1 MLSFLMSLLG
11 LLPGAFTTINGITNA
26 ISNEKIAALNAT
38 TAQDQIVAN
47 EKVATLEAQR
57 DLMISDSQHSSLDI
71 WMRTMVAIGP
81 ATYLCK
87 IFLWDKVLQEW
98 THGTT
103 DPLDPNLWQVVMV
116 VLGFYF
122 LYAGAIGVTRILKA

>member
-1 MLSFLMSLLG
+1 MLSFLMGIIGYIPSLFKTLD
-11 LLPGAFTTINGITNA
+11 GITSA
-26 ISNEKIAALNAT
+26 IADEKIAALNAT

-47 EKVATLEAQR
+47 EKVATLQAQR
-57 DLMISDSQHSSLDI
+57 DLMISDSQHSNIDL
-71 WMRTMVAIGP
+71 WMRTLVAVGP

-87 IFLWDKVLQEW
+87 IFLWDKVLQEY

>member
-1 MLSFLMSLLG
+1 MLSFLLG
-11 LLPGAFTTINGITNA
+11 LLPSVFMSLNSITAA
-26 ISNEKIAALNAT
+26 IANEKIAALNAT

-47 EKVATLEAQR
+47 EKVATLQAQR
-57 DLMISDSQHSSLDI
+57 DLMISDSQHSNIDL

-81 ATYLCK
+81 ASYLCK
-87 IFLWDKVLQEW
+87 IFLWDKVLQEY

-103 DPLDPNLWQVVMV
+103 DPLDPNLWNVVMV

-122 LYAGAIGVTRILKA
+122 LYAGAVGVTRILKA

>member
-1 MLSFLMSLLG
+1 MLSWLLG
-11 LLPGAFTTINGITNA
+11 LLPSVFTSLNGITAA
-26 ISNEKIAALNAT
+26 IANEKIAALNAT

-47 EKVATLEAQR
+47 EKVQTLQAQR
-57 DLMISDSQHSSLDI
+57 DLMISDSQHSNIDL
-71 WMRTMVAIGP
+71 WMRTLVAIGP
-81 ATYLCK
+81 ASYLCK
-87 IFLWDKVLQEW
+87 IFLWDKVLQEY

-122 LYAGAIGVTRILKA
+122 LYAGAVGVTRILKA